1 MLLDSRLLNLAR
13 SNRLQLVVAIVMG
26 LSGGMLTILQAY
38 WLSKIIHGVY
48 LAGQTIEEA
57 SIYLVPLFFVIILR
71 AGVTWAGEVA
81 ASKVSLRIKTTLR
94 KRLFHHLLSLGPGY
108 SQGERTGELIHT
120 TVEGVESLDAYFSQ
134 YLPQLCLAALIPLTI
149 LLFVFPLDLL
159 SGFILLLTAPLIP
172 VFMVLIG
179 NLADSMTHKQWQ
191 TMSRMS
197 AYFLDVLQG
206 LTTLKIFGRSR
217 EQIKVIAA
225 VSDRYRDATMQVL
238 KVAFLS
244 ALSLELIAT
253 LSTAIIAVEIGL
265 RLLYSP
271 IGNGIL
277 GISFEQAFFI
287 LLLAP
292 EFYLPLRLLGTR
304 FHAGMS
310 GAAAAARVFE
320 ILETPAAICF
330 TDPSNA
336 GSPSETVQA
345 PGVELPPSIKF
356 SNISFTYPDGRPAL
370 KAVSFD
376 VRPGEKIALVGPS
389 GAGKSTL
396 VQLLLRFVTAQEGQ
410 IFIDQEPLE
419 RIPPEQWWK
428 KVSWVSQNPYLFNNT
443 VSANLQF
450 GRTGASMDALIEAA
464 KKARAHD
471 FITGL
476 PQGYETVIGERGI
489 RLSGGEAQR
498 LALARAFLKDSP
510 VIILDEPSTHLDPE
524 TEADLFSGILQL
536 LEGRTVLIIAHR
548 MATVMDCDRVLVLEK
563 GHLVE
568 NGQHSS
574 LYANE
579 GTYRSL
585 VRASLEANI
594 PPGTLSNENYPDPQ
608 NALDIRERRD
618 PFIETDQTVQLHNN
632 LPVLF
637 RLLSLL
643 APYKQQVL
651 LSVLLGF
658 ATIGSAVGLLGTSAY
673 IISAAARQPSIAD
686 LQVAIVGVRFFGIS
700 RAVFRYLERL
710 VSHQVSFNLLS
721 NLRVWFY
728 SAVEPLAPA
737 RLVQFQSGNLF
748 SRITSDI
755 TALENFY
762 VRAAAPPM
770 TALLV
775 AAGTAAL
782 LSFFSPSLALS
793 VLFFMALLGLGLP
806 LWMRQLGR
814 HTGLELQKVRA
825 EMNTLLIDGIQG
837 MSDLLAYGQRQQQEK
852 LVGTASLRLS
862 SLQNSMA
869 FLQAL
874 QYAFISLLSNL
885 AMLVVLILAI
895 PLVSGGQVDG
905 VYLAVLVLV
914 ALSSFEAIQPLPLTA
929 QYLESHIEAG
939 RRLFEIVDCAPEV
952 IDIRD
957 PLPIPVAPSLAVHDL
972 SFAYPIPGTTNAG
985 IQSATVSDSAGAKKF
1000 KPFVLQ
1006 ELSLELT
1013 PAKRMAIV
1021 GPTGSGKTTLT
1032 NLLLR
1037 FWEYGLEGAG
1047 SGWISLNGFDL
1058 KNYDQ
1063 NELRN
1068 LFGVVSQ
1075 YTFLFHASIRDNL
1088 LIASPGA
1095 SNEKIYAAAHQ
1106 ADIYEFIESLPQGY
1120 DTRIGEGGLKIS
1132 AGERRRLSIARA
1144 ILKNAPFLILDE
1156 PTANLDSISE
1166 MRVLASMRELMEGRS
1181 TLMITHRL
1189 VGMEWMDEILVIKA
1203 GREIERGRH
1212 KDLLEAN
1219 GLYRR
1224 MWELQNQL
1232 LQEAAST
1239 G

>member
-1 MLLDSRLLNLAR
+1 MLFDSRLLNLAR
-13 SNRLQLVVAIVMG
+13 SNRLQLMLAIVMG
-26 LSGGMLTILQAY
+26 LSGGTLTILQAY

-57 SIYLVPLFFVIILR
+57 STYLGPLFLVIVLR
-71 AGVTWAGEVA
+71 AGATWVSEVA
-81 ASKVSLRIKTTLR
+81 SSKVSLRIKTSLR
-94 KRLFHHLLSLGPGY
+94 KRLFQHLLALGPGY
-108 SQGERTGELIHT
+108 AQGERTGELIHT
-120 TVEGVESLDAYFSQ
+120 TVEGVESIDAYFSQ
-134 YLPQLCLAALIPLTI
+134 YLPQLCLAALVPLTI

-179 NLADSMTHKQWQ
+179 NLADSMTQKQWQ
-191 TMSRMS
+191 TMSRMN
-197 AYFLDVLQG
+197 AYFLDVIQG
-206 LTTLKIFGRSR
+206 LTTLKIFGRSQ
-217 EQIKVIAA
+217 EQVKVIAA

-271 IGNGIL
+271 MGSGIL
-277 GISFEQAFFI
+277 SISFEQAFFI

-310 GAAAAARVFE
+310 GATAAARVFE
-320 ILETPAAICF
+320 ILGTPPAIHF
-330 TDPSNA
+330 TGSSNA
-336 GSPSETVQA
+336 GNPSGIDQA
-345 PGVELPPSIKF
+345 PAAADLPPSIKF
-356 SNISFTYPDGRPAL
+356 SNISFAYPDGRSAL

-376 VRPGEKIALVGPS
+376 VRPGAKIALVGPS

-396 VQLLLRFVTAQEGQ
+396 VQLLLRFVTPQEGQ

-419 RIPPEQWWK
+419 QIPPEQWWK

-443 VSANLQF
+443 VSANIQM
-450 GRTGASMDALIEAA
+450 GRTGAGMHALIEAA

-471 FITGL
+471 FITDL
-476 PQGYETVIGERGI
+476 PQGYETVIGERGV

-498 LALARAFLKDSP
+498 LALARAFLRDSP
-510 VIILDEPSTHLDPE
+510 LIILDEPSTHLDLE
-524 TEADLFSGILQL
+524 TEADLFNGIQQL

-548 MATVMDCDRVLVLEK
+548 METVMDCDRVLVLEK
-563 GHLVE
+563 GHLLE

-574 LYANE
+574 LYASE
-579 GTYRSL
+579 STYRSL
-585 VRASLEANI
+585 VRASLADNI
-594 PPGTLSNENYPDPQ
+594 PAGRLSTENYHDPQ
-608 NALDIRERRD
+608 NVLDRVERRD
-618 PFIETDQTVQLHNN
+618 PYIQTDRAVQAQNN
-632 LPVLF
+632 LTVLI

-643 APYKQQVL
+643 APFKQQVL

-710 VSHQVSFNLLS
+710 VSHQVSFHLLS

-737 RLVQFQSGNLF
+737 RLIQFQSGNLF

-762 VRAAAPPM
+762 VRAAAPPL

-782 LSFFSPSLALS
+782 LSFFSPSLALV

-814 HTGLELQKVRA
+814 HTGLQLQKVRA
-825 EMNTLLIDGIQG
+825 EMNTLLVDGIQG

-852 LVGTASLRLS
+852 LVGTVSLKLS

-874 QYAFISLLSNL
+874 QSALISLISNL

-895 PLVSGGQVDG
+895 PLVSSGQVDG

-914 ALSSFEAIQPLPLTA
+914 ALSSFEAIQPIPLAA
-929 QYLESHIEAG
+929 QYLENHLEAG
-939 RRLFEIVDCAPEV
+939 RRLFELVDSIPEV
-952 IDIRD
+952 ISIRD
-957 PLPIPVAPSLAVHDL
+957 SLPIPEIPTLAVHDL
-972 SFAYPIPGTTNAG
+972 SFAYPIPGPGDGTHP
-985 IQSATVSDSAGAKKF
+985 TVALDPASAKKF

-1006 ELSLELT
+1006 ELSLELN
-1013 PAKRMAIV
+1013 PGKRMAIV

-1037 FWEYGLEGAG
+1037 FWEYGLERDGI
-1047 SGWISLNGFDL
+1047 GWISLNGIDL

-1063 NELRN
+1063 NELRS

-1075 YTFLFHASIRDNL
+1075 YTYLFHASVRDNL
-1088 LIASPGA
+1088 LIASPSA
-1095 SNEKIYAAAHQ
+1095 SNEKIYKAARQ
-1106 ADIYEFIESLPQGY
+1106 ADIHEFIESLPQGY
-1120 DTRIGEGGLKIS
+1120 HTRIGESGLKIS

-1144 ILKNAPFLILDE
+1144 LLKDAPFLILDE

-1166 MRVLASMRELMEGRS
+1166 MRVLASIRELMEGRS

-1189 VGMEWMDEILVIKA
+1189 VGMEWMDEILVMKA

-1212 KDLLEAN
+1212 TDLLEAN

-1224 MWELQNQL
+1224 IWELQNRL
-1232 LQEAAST
+1232 LQEAASA

>member
-1 MLLDSRLLNLAR
+1 
-13 SNRLQLVVAIVMG
+13 
-26 LSGGMLTILQAY
+26 
-38 WLSKIIHGVY
+38 
-48 LAGQTIEEA
+48 
-57 SIYLVPLFFVIILR
+57 
-71 AGVTWAGEVA
+71 
-81 ASKVSLRIKTTLR
+81 
-94 KRLFHHLLSLGPGY
+94 
-108 SQGERTGELIHT
+108 
-120 TVEGVESLDAYFSQ
+120 
-134 YLPQLCLAALIPLTI
+134 
-149 LLFVFPLDLL
+149 
-159 SGFILLLTAPLIP
+159 
-172 VFMVLIG
+172 
-179 NLADSMTHKQWQ
+179 
-191 TMSRMS
+191 
-197 AYFLDVLQG
+197 
-206 LTTLKIFGRSR
+206 
-217 EQIKVIAA
+217 
-225 VSDRYRDATMQVL
+225 
-238 KVAFLS
+238 
-244 ALSLELIAT
+244 
-253 LSTAIIAVEIGL
+253 
-265 RLLYSP
+265 
-271 IGNGIL
+271 
-277 GISFEQAFFI
+277 
-287 LLLAP
+287 
-292 EFYLPLRLLGTR
+292 
-304 FHAGMS
+304 
-310 GAAAAARVFE
+310 
-320 ILETPAAICF
+320 
-330 TDPSNA
+330 
-336 GSPSETVQA
+336 
-345 PGVELPPSIKF
+345 
-356 SNISFTYPDGRPAL
+356 
-370 KAVSFD
+370 
-376 VRPGEKIALVGPS
+376 
-389 GAGKSTL
+389 
-396 VQLLLRFVTAQEGQ
+396 
-410 IFIDQEPLE
+410 
-419 RIPPEQWWK
+419 
-428 KVSWVSQNPYLFNNT
+428 
-443 VSANLQF
+443 
-450 GRTGASMDALIEAA
+450 MDALIEAA

-510 VIILDEPSTHLDPE
+510 LIILDEPSTHLDPE

-536 LEGRTVLIIAHR
+536 LQSRTVLIIAHR
-548 MATVMDCDRVLVLEK
+548 MATLMDCDRVLVLEK

-608 NALDIRERRD
+608 NALDIGERRD
-618 PFIETDQTVQLHNN
+618 QLIETGQAVQAQNN

-643 APYKQQVL
+643 APFKQQVL

-762 VRAAAPPM
+762 VRAAAPPL

-775 AAGTAAL
+775 AAGTATL

-825 EMNTLLIDGIQG
+825 EINTLLVDGIQG

-852 LVGTASLRLS
+852 LVGTASLKLS

-874 QYAFISLLSNL
+874 QSAFISLISNL

-929 QYLESHIEAG
+929 QYLESHLEAG
-939 RRLFEIVDCAPEV
+939 RRLFELVDSAPEV
-952 IDIRD
+952 IDIQD
-957 PLPIPVAPSLAVHDL
+957 PLPIPQAPSLAVHDL
-972 SFAYPIPGTTNAG
+972 SFAYPIPGPSVGTHPTA
-985 IQSATVSDSAGAKKF
+985 VLDPAGAIKF

-1013 PAKRMAIV
+1013 PGKRLALV

-1037 FWEYGLEGAG
+1037 FWEYGLERDGR
-1047 SGWISLNGFDL
+1047 GWISLNGFDL
-1058 KNYDQ
+1058 SNYDQ
-1063 NELRN
+1063 NELRR

-1075 YTFLFHASIRDNL
+1075 YTFLFHASVRDNL

-1095 SNEKIYAAAHQ
+1095 STEKVYEAARQ
-1106 ADIYEFIESLPQGY
+1106 ADIHEFIESLPQGY

-1144 ILKNAPFLILDE
+1144 ILKDAPCLILDE

-1166 MRVLASMRELMEGRS
+1166 MRVLASIRTLMEGRS

-1189 VGMEWMDEILVIKA
+1189 VGMEGMDEILVIKA

-1232 LQEAAST
+1232 LQE

>member
-1 MLLDSRLLNLAR
+1 
-13 SNRLQLVVAIVMG
+13 MG
-26 LSGGMLTILQAY
+26 LLGGALTILQAY
-38 WLSKIIHGVY
+38 WLSKLIHGVY

-57 SIYLVPLFFVIILR
+57 STYLATLFFVIILR
-71 AGVTWAGEVA
+71 AGAAWAGEVA
-81 ASKVSLRIKTTLR
+81 ASKVSLRIKTSLR
-94 KRLFHHLLSLGPGY
+94 KRLFHHLLSLGPGF

-120 TVEGVESLDAYFSQ
+120 TIEGVESIDAYFSQ

-172 VFMVLIG
+172 VFMILIG

-191 TMSRMS
+191 TMSRMN

-271 IGNGIL
+271 MENGIL
-277 GISFEQAFFI
+277 SISFEQAFFI

-330 TDPSNA
+330 TDPANA
-336 GSPSETVQA
+336 GSPSGTVQA
-345 PGVELPPSIKF
+345 PGVDLPPSIKF
-356 SNISFTYPDGRPAL
+356 SNISFAYPDGRSAL

-396 VQLLLRFVTAQEGQ
+396 VQLLLRFVTPQEGQ

-443 VSANLQF
+443 VSANLQL

-476 PQGYETVIGERGI
+476 PHGYETVIGERGI

-510 VIILDEPSTHLDPE
+510 LIILDEPSTHLDPE

-536 LEGRTVLIIAHR
+536 LQGRTVLIIAHR

-574 LYANE
+574 LYAND

-594 PPGTLSNENYPDPQ
+594 PTGSLSKENYHDPQ
-608 NALDIRERRD
+608 NALDIGERRD
-618 PFIETDQTVQLHNN
+618 PYIETDRAGQAQNN

-643 APYKQQVL
+643 APFKQQVL

-658 ATIGSAVGLLGTSAY
+658 ATVGSAVGLLGTSAY

-737 RLVQFQSGNLF
+737 RWVQFQSGNLF

-762 VRAAAPPM
+762 VRAAAPPL

-775 AAGTAAL
+775 AAGTAAF

-793 VLFFMALLGLGLP
+793 MLFFMALLGLGLP

-814 HTGLELQKVRA
+814 HTGLQLQKVRA
-825 EMNTLLIDGIQG
+825 EMNTLLIDSIQG

-852 LVGTASLRLS
+852 LVGTASLKLS

-874 QYAFISLLSNL
+874 QSAFISLISNL

-895 PLVSGGQVDG
+895 PLVSGGQMDG

-914 ALSSFEAIQPLPLTA
+914 AISSFEAVQPLPLTA
-929 QYLESHIEAG
+929 QYLETHLEAG
-939 RRLFEIVDCAPEV
+939 RQLFEIVDSAPEV

-957 PLPIPVAPSLAVHDL
+957 PLPIPVAPSLTVHDI
-972 SFAYPIPGTTNAG
+972 SFAYPIPGTTSAA
-985 IQSATVSDSAGAKKF
+985 IPSATVSDPAGAKKF
-1000 KPFVLQ
+1000 KPLVLRK
-1006 ELSLELT
+1006 LSLELA

-1037 FWEYGLEGAG
+1037 FWEYGFEWDG

-1063 NELRN
+1063 NELRS

-1075 YTFLFHASIRDNL
+1075 HTFLFHASIRDNL

-1095 SNEKIYAAAHQ
+1095 SNKKIYEAARL
-1106 ADIYEFIESLPQGY
+1106 ADINEFIESLPQGY
-1120 DTRIGEGGLKIS
+1120 HTRIGEGGLKIS
-1132 AGERRRLSIARA
+1132 AGERRRLAIARA
-1144 ILKNAPFLILDE
+1144 LLKDAPFLILDE

-1166 MRVLASMRELMEGRS
+1166 MRVLASIRTLMEGRS

-1203 GREIERGRH
+1203 GRELERGRH
-1212 KDLLEAN
+1212 RDLLEAN

-1224 MWELQNQL
+1224 MWELQNQV
-1232 LQEAAST
+1232 LQEAASA

>member
-1 MLLDSRLLNLAR
+1 MLLDSRLLKLAR
-13 SNRLQLVVAIVMG
+13 SNRLQLVLAIILG
-26 LSGGMLTILQAY
+26 LAGGTLTILQAY
-38 WLSKIIHGVY
+38 WLSKLIHGVY

-57 SIYLVPLFFVIILR
+57 STYLALLFFVIILR
-71 AGVTWAGEVA
+71 SGAAWASEAA
-81 ASKVSLRIKTTLR
+81 ASKVSLRIKTHLR
-94 KRLFHHLLSLGPGY
+94 KKLFQHLLSLGPGY

-120 TVEGVESLDAYFSQ
+120 TVEGVESLDAYFGQ
-134 YLPQLCLAALIPLTI
+134 YLPQLCLAALVPLTI
-149 LLFVFPLDLL
+149 LLFVFPIDLL

-191 TMSRMS
+191 TMSRMN

-206 LTTLKIFGRSR
+206 LTSLKIFGRSR
-217 EQIKVIAA
+217 EQIKVITA
-225 VSDRYRDATMQVL
+225 VGDRYRDATMQVL

-244 ALSLELIAT
+244 ALSLELIST
-253 LSTAIIAVEIGL
+253 LSTAIVAVEIGL

-271 IGNGIL
+271 MGSGIL
-277 GISFEQAFFI
+277 GISFDQAFFI

-292 EFYLPLRLLGTR
+292 EIYIPLRLLGTR
-304 FHAGMS
+304 FHAGMT

-320 ILETPAAICF
+320 ILETQPAIRF
-330 TDPSNA
+330 TDSSNA
-336 GSPSETVQA
+336 GSPSGTDQA
-345 PGVELPPSIKF
+345 PGVDQPPSIKF
-356 SNISFTYPDGRPAL
+356 SNISFAYPDGRSAL
-370 KAVSFD
+370 KAVSFY

-396 VQLLLRFVTAQEGQ
+396 VQLLLRFVEPQQGQ
-410 IFIDQEPLE
+410 IFIDQEPLG

-428 KVSWVSQNPYLFNNT
+428 KIAWVSQNPYLFNNT
-443 VSANLQF
+443 VSANIQI
-450 GRTGASMDALIEAA
+450 GNAAASMDALIEAA
-464 KKARAHD
+464 KKARAHE

-476 PQGYETVIGERGI
+476 PQGYETVIGERGV

-498 LALARAFLKDSP
+498 LALARAFLRDSP
-510 VIILDEPSTHLDPE
+510 LIILDEPSTHLDPE
-524 TEADLFSGILQL
+524 TEADLFNGIQQL
-536 LEGRTVLIIAHR
+536 LEDRTVLIVAHR
-548 MATVMDCDRVLVLEK
+548 MATIMNCDRVLVLEK

-568 NGQHSS
+568 DGQHSS

-585 VRASLEANI
+585 VKVSLAGDI
-594 PPGTLSNENYPDPQ
+594 IAGSFSDKHHPDPQ
-608 NALDIRERRD
+608 NILDIGERRD
-618 PFIETDQTVQLHNN
+618 PFIQTDRAVPAHNN

-643 APYKQQVL
+643 APFKQQVL

-700 RAVFRYLERL
+700 RAVFRYFERL

-762 VRAAAPPM
+762 VRAAAPPL

-782 LSFFSPSLALS
+782 LSFFSPSLALT

-814 HTGLELQKVRA
+814 HTGLQLQMVRS
-825 EMNTLLIDGIQG
+825 EMNTLLVDGIQG
-837 MSDLLAYGQRQQQEK
+837 MFDLLAYGQRQQQEN
-852 LVGTASLRLS
+852 LVEAASLKLS
-862 SLQNSMA
+862 SLQYSMA

-874 QYAFISLLSNL
+874 QTALISLISNI
-885 AMLVVLILAI
+885 AMLAVLILAI
-895 PLVSGGQVDG
+895 PLVSRGQLDG

-929 QYLESHIEAG
+929 QYLESHLEAG
-939 RRLFEIVDCAPEV
+939 RRLFELADSVPEV

-957 PLPIPVAPSLAVHDL
+957 PLPIPETPSLAVHSL
-972 SFAYPIPGTTNAG
+972 SFTYTVPGPSVGTYPTAN
-985 IQSATVSDSAGAKKF
+985 SDPTGAINL

-1013 PAKRMAIV
+1013 PGKRMAIV

-1037 FWEYGLEGAG
+1037 FWEYGLERNG
-1047 SGWISLNGFDL
+1047 SGRISLNGFDL

-1063 NELRN
+1063 NELRS

-1095 SNEKIYAAAHQ
+1095 SNEKIYEAARH
-1106 ADIYEFIESLPQGY
+1106 ADIHEFIESLPQGY
-1120 DTRIGEGGLKIS
+1120 DTRIGESGLKIS

-1144 ILKNAPFLILDE
+1144 ILKDAPFLILDE
-1156 PTANLDSISE
+1156 PTANLDSLSE
-1166 MRVLASMRELMEGRS
+1166 MRVLASIRQLMEGRS

-1212 KDLLEAN
+1212 RDLLEAN

-1224 MWELQNQL
+1224 LWDLQNQL
-1232 LQEAAST
+1232 LQEAASA